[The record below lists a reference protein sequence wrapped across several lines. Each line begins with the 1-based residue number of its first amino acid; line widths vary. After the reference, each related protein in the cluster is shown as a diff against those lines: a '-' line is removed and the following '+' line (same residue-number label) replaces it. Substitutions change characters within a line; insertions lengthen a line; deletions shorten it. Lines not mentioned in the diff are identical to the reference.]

1 MNGFLLTPNPAQLC
15 LCLNTIDE
23 HSLRTLSS
31 LNLALQNQT
40 VFTGQEIKAASIGND
55 LGLAGI
61 IWVKM

>member
-1 MNGFLLTPNPAQLC
+1 MNGFRLTPNPAQLC

-31 LNLALQNQT
+31 LSLALQNQT
-40 VFTGQEIKAASIGND
+40 VFTGQESKAAGIGND

-61 IWVKM
+61 IWFKM